1 MSNKRVTIQCVV
13 VDILESNLRCLVN
26 YKCIHECTLNNLR
39 TILKKIYLFKG
50 NQIGVRVVTYKF
62 YSSLKKCH

>member
-26 YKCIHECTLNNLR
+26 YNCIHAC
-39 TILKKIYLFKG
+39 IK
-50 NQIGVRVVTYKF
+50 Q
-62 YSSLKKCH
+62 S

>member
-26 YKCIHECTLNNLR
+26 VNVH
-39 TILKKIYLFKG
+39 
-50 NQIGVRVVTYKF
+50 
-62 YSSLKKCH
+62 

>member
-1 MSNKRVTIQCVV
+1 MSSKRVTIQCVV

-39 TILKKIYLFKG
+39 TIFKKYTCYIMFFISVLSRS
-50 NQIGVRVVTYKF
+50 IC
-62 YSSLKKCH
+62 S